1 MMQLQRRKKQSKLCL
16 SIKALYIRDSRAL
29 IDNFYAWCNM
39 YTSGDL
45 QGASPR
51 SFPMT
56 CSRLSKKA
64 TESLNTGLKV
74 TPDALMKAVIFFYC
88 SNTQHRFY
96 KVSCLKIIS
105 SSDCI
110 FKTLHWHWRAA
121 TEHLLHQFIPIF
133 FACHCDTICY
143 YQRQSF
149 LSQLLFLFQLAV
161 KFPRW
166 MVGYKGLQQ
175 TSVPQM
181 QIHEIHTEA
190 AMLMLY
196 SWSARI
202 FSCVVELNSRGK
214 WCRDVVAA
222 CSTKAPK

>member
-133 FACHCDTICY
+133 FACHCETLFATIKDNPFSHSS
-143 YQRQSF
+143 SF
-149 LSQLLFLFQLAV
+149 YSSLLLSSQDEWLAIRAYSRLLFPRCNYTKYIPRLLCLCYIHDQLESSLV
-161 KFPRW
+161 W
-166 MVGYKGLQQ
+166 WNW
-175 TSVPQM
+175 
-181 QIHEIHTEA
+181 IHEESDA
-190 AMLMLY
+190 EM
-196 SWSARI
+196 
-202 FSCVVELNSRGK
+202 
-214 WCRDVVAA
+214 
-222 CSTKAPK
+222 